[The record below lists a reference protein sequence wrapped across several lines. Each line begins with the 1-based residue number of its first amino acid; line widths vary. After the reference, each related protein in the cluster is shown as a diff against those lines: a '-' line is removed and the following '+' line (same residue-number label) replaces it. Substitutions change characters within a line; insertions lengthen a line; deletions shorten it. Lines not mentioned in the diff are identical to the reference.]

1 MKLRPAVL
9 LFVGVLFATAPVW
22 ADRVPCCQFVK
33 GSTIGF
39 SADFG
44 HGFQVSNDANFA
56 QGLKSYAPEDA
67 FFSFSPSREETSSR
81 DLKNLASFER
91 FPDHTNPE
99 KGWPDGRGE
108 DRKPNSDVPGS
119 TSVPEPGTLSLL
131 LLGLTAVGVVVRRR

>member
-9 LFVGVLFATAPVW
+9 LFVGVLFATAPAW

-33 GSTIGF
+33 APTTGF

-44 HGFQVSNDANFA
+44 RGLQVSHDANFA
-56 QGLKSYAPEDA
+56 PGLNSYAPEDA
-67 FFSFSPSREETSSR
+67 FFSFAPSREEASSR

-91 FPDHTNPE
+91 FFDHTNPE

-108 DRKPNSDVPGS
+108 DRNPNSDAPGS
-119 TSVPEPGTLSLL
+119 TSVPEPGTLPLL
-131 LLGLTAVGVVVRRR
+131 LLGLTAAGVVVRRR

>member
-1 MKLRPAVL
+1 MNLRPAVL
-9 LFVGVLFATAPVW
+9 LFAGTLFATTPAW
-22 ADRVPCCQFVK
+22 ANRVPCCQFVK

-44 HGFQVSNDANFA
+44 RGFQMSNDTNFA

-67 FFSFSPSREETSSR
+67 FFSFSPSLEEISSR
-81 DLKNLASFER
+81 DLKDLASFER
-91 FPDHTNPE
+91 FSDHTNPE
-99 KGWPDGRGE
+99 KGWTDGRGE
-108 DRKPNSDVPGS
+108 DRKPNSDAPGS